1 MRILIA
7 EDDALIAL
15 CTEDILTDA
24 GHTVVGLAT
33 TKLRALQLAQQSR
46 PDLALIDLRLADGET
61 GLDVAQELA
70 TYRIPTIVVSAL
82 PRGMVAGGSA
92 RAFVEKPF
100 APETLLAAIA
110 GLGQA
115 ASRSEAA

>member
-24 GHTVVGLAT
+24 GHTVVGLAA
-33 TKLRALQLAQQSR
+33 TKSRALQLAQQSQ

-61 GLDVAQELA
+61 GLDVARELA
-70 TYRIPTIVVSAL
+70 RHRIPTIVVSAL
-82 PRGMVAGGSA
+82 PRGMAAAEPLS
-92 RAFVEKPF
+92 AFVEKPF

-115 ASRSEAA
+115 ISSSEAA

>member
-24 GHTVVGLAT
+24 GHTVVGLAS
-33 TKLRALQLAQQSR
+33 TKLRALQLAQHTQ
-46 PDLALIDLRLADGET
+46 PDLALIDIRLSDGET

-70 TYRIPTIVVSAL
+70 RHRIPTIAVSAL
-82 PRGMVAGGSA
+82 PRSMVAA
-92 RAFVEKPF
+92 EPIAAFIEKPF

-110 GLGQA
+110 DLGPTISHSKA
-115 ASRSEAA
+115 A